1 MGIKEFST
9 GETPKKTFTRD
20 ILYQLPETVTLY
32 EVAKTLGLD
41 YKTVR
46 LWRNKFD
53 FPTFRC
59 DTENHA
65 KRRKLARSDLILW
78 LVKTRRVKG

>member
-1 MGIKEFST
+1 MGLKEFST

-32 EVAKTLGLD
+32 EVAQTLGVA
-41 YKTVR
+41 YRTVR
-46 LWRNKFD
+46 NWRNKFD

-59 DTENHA
+59 DTENNA
-65 KRRKLARSDLILW
+65 KRRKFARSDLIRW
-78 LVKTRRVKG
+78 LVKTSRVKG